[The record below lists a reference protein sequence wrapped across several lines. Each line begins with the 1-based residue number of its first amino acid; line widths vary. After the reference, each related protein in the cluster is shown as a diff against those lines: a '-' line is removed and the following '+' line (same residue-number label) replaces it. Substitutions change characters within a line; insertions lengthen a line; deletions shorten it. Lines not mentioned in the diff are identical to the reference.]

1 MALLDE
7 APDGTLG
14 GAAMPPRTNVLGVGI
29 SATTIERT
37 VALIERWIACGERRY
52 VCVTGVHGVL
62 ECQRDPQLLQIHN
75 ASGLTVPDG
84 MPMVWLS
91 HLAGR
96 REVERVYGPDL
107 MLALCERAA
116 ACGYSVFLYGA
127 APGVADQLA
136 STLERRFAGLRI
148 AGTFSPPFRPLS
160 EVEERALAER
170 FAAMR
175 PDITFVGLS
184 TPKQELWMA
193 AQLDHLHTC
202 VMLGVGAAFDFHT
215 GRIKQAPIWMRRSGL
230 EWLYRLTREPR
241 RLWRRY
247 VLGNPRFVVLIA
259 LQLIGLR
266 HFPQP

>member
-1 MALLDE
+1 MTLRDSVLDSMRDSRDE
-7 APDGTLG
+7 
-14 GAAMPPRTNVLGVGI
+14 PPRTNVLGVGI
-29 SATTIERT
+29 SATTVART
-37 VALIERWIACGERRY
+37 VAAVEDWIAGGEHRY

-62 ECQRDPQLLQIHN
+62 ECQRDPQLQHIHN

-116 ACGYSVFLYGA
+116 ARGYSLFLYGG
-127 APGVADQLA
+127 APGVADDLA
-136 STLERRFAGLRI
+136 SSLTRRFPGLRI
-148 AGTFSPPFRPLS
+148 AGTHSPPFRVLTAG
-160 EVEERALAER
+160 EEQALAER
-170 FAAMR
+170 FAALR
-175 PDITFVGLS
+175 PDITFVGLG
-184 TPKQELWMA
+184 TPKQECWMA
-193 AQLDHLHTC
+193 AHVGRLETR
-202 VMLGVGAAFDFHT
+202 VMIGVGAAFDFHT
-215 GRIKQAPIWMRRSGL
+215 GRVQQAPIWMRRSGL

-259 LQLIGLR
+259 LQLAGLR
-266 HFPQP
+266 RFPLS

>member
-7 APDGTLG
+7 APDDAPGS
-14 GAAMPPRTNVLGVGI
+14 AALPTRTNVLGVGI
-29 SATTIERT
+29 SATTIAHT
-37 VALIERWIACGERRY
+37 VEVIEQWIARDERRY

-62 ECQRDPQLLQIHN
+62 ECQRDPQLLCIHN
-75 ASGLTVPDG
+75 VSGLTVPDG

-107 MLALCERAA
+107 MLELCKRAA
-116 ACGYSVFLYGA
+116 SRGYSVFLYGA

-136 STLERRFAGLRI
+136 STLERRFPGLRI
-148 AGTFSPPFRPLS
+148 AGTFTPPFRALS
-160 EVEERALAER
+160 ADEERALAER
-170 FAAMR
+170 FAALR

-184 TPKQELWMA
+184 TPKQERWMA
-193 AQLDHLHTC
+193 AHLGKLRTC
-202 VMLGVGAAFDFHT
+202 VMLGVGAAFDFHA

-230 EWLYRLTREPR
+230 EWLYRLTCEPR

-266 HFPQP
+266 RYPQP